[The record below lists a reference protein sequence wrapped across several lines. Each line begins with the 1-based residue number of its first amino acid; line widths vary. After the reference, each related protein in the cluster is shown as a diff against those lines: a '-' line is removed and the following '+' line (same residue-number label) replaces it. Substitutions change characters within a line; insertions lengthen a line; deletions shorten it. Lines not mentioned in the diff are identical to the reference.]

1 MNDVS
6 DSVRRYRSRL
16 EDAVTRGGRAKAEAR
31 ERAAGF
37 RQRTDELTERA
48 RAGSHP
54 AGATATGA
62 GSRDSAAEFRD
73 REHLPMPEF
82 ADLHP
87 DSAPEPAV
95 GDSKSDSN
103 SPAAGRSGSADS
115 HLRTPESHE
124 EEDFSQAQMLR

>member
-37 RQRTDELTERA
+37 RHRTDELTERA
-48 RAGSHP
+48 REGARP
-54 AGATATGA
+54 AGASATGA
-62 GSRDSAAEFRD
+62 GPRDSAAEFRD
-73 REHLPMPEF
+73 REHLPVPQF
-82 ADLHP
+82 ADSAA
-87 DSAPEPAV
+87 DSDV
-95 GDSKSDSN
+95 DSDVSDSKSDANTATMS
-103 SPAAGRSGSADS
+103 RSGSADS
-115 HLRTPESHE
+115 HSRTRGFHD